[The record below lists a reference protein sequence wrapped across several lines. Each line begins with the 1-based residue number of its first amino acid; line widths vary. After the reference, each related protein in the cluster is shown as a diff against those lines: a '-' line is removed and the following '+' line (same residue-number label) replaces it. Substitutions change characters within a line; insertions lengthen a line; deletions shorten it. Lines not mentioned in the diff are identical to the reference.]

1 MGLETERKYLVKDSS
16 YRNLS
21 FKSSVITQGYLNRD
35 PERTVRIRIK
45 DETGFLTVKGKNIG
59 DTRLEFEY
67 EIPLQDARTLLG
79 LCDGCVVEKIQ
90 IGRAHV

>member
-45 DETGFLTVKGKNIG
+45 DETGFDCQRKEH
-59 DTRLEFEY
+59 R
-67 EIPLQDARTLLG
+67 
-79 LCDGCVVEKIQ
+79 
-90 IGRAHV
+90 

>member
-35 PERTVRIRIK
+35 PERTVRILSLIH
-45 DETGFLTVKGKNIG
+45 I
-59 DTRLEFEY
+59 
-67 EIPLQDARTLLG
+67 
-79 LCDGCVVEKIQ
+79 
-90 IGRAHV
+90 